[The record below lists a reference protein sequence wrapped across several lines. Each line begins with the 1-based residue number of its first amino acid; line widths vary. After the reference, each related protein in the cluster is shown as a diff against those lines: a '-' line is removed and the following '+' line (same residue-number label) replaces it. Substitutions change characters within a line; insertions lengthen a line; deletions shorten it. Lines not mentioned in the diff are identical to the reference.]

1 MIIHCIYNAMVKLPY
16 DVHVI
21 LSLCYHLCSCTM
33 YTQGVPPPAQGGGLA
48 QQAHFHIE
56 RLRQQYEQ
64 QQQAG
69 QEGRAPEEPQAG
81 AGAGAGAVGGGGGL
95 EGLAGQPLDLQQLF
109 AGLMANLRDIIHV
122 PDPEY
127 STSESSA
134 DEGDA

>member
-1 MIIHCIYNAMVKLPY
+1 MVKLPY
-16 DVHVI
+16 DVYVI
-21 LSLCYHLCSCTM
+21 LSLCYHLCSCAM

-64 QQQAG
+64 QQQQAG

-81 AGAGAGAVGGGGGL
+81 AGAVRGGL
-95 EGLAGQPLDLQQLF
+95 EGMAGQPLDLQQLF

-122 PDPEY
+122 ADPEY

>member
-1 MIIHCIYNAMVKLPY
+1 
-16 DVHVI
+16 
-21 LSLCYHLCSCTM
+21 M

-81 AGAGAGAVGGGGGL
+81 AGAGAVGGGGGGL